1 MFTFPSVMDRMP
13 ELPEEEDDDAIEESA
28 EPHLLWGLQGSP
40 FVYCGISNASGLD
53 APPGSEEEDFAEGPT
68 ASSGMSW

>member
-1 MFTFPSVMDRMP
+1 MTRMP
-13 ELPEEEDDDAIEESA
+13 ELPEEADDDVIEESA

-40 FVYCGISNASGLD
+40 FVYCGVSNASGLD
-53 APPGSEEEDFAEGPT
+53 APPGSEEEDFVEIPVS